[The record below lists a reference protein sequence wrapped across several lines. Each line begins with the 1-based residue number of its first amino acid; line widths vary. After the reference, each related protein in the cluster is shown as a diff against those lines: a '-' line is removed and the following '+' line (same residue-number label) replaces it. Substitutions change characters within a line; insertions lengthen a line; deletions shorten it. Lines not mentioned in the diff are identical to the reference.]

1 MENFKLAT
9 FEEAIEDLKNGKMII
24 VIDDESRENEGDLVC
39 LAQTITPAQITFMA
53 KEASGLICLS
63 MEEKQVQRI
72 DLEQMCQENTDKKR
86 TAFTISI
93 DAKEGTTTGISAADR
108 ALTIKLAA
116 SKKAKPGDF
125 VRPGHIFPLEA
136 RTGGVLERAGHT
148 EAAVDL
154 AGFAGAEVKAGVICE
169 IMNEDGTMARL
180 PELINFA
187 KKHNLKILTIEEVIR
202 HRRSV
207 EKNVKMLVDTTLPT
221 EYGDFHIYLYE
232 DAYEKKT
239 HLAFVK
245 GEIKA
250 GVPTL
255 VRVHSEC
262 LTGDI
267 FASRKCDCGSQLHAA
282 LTMIEKEGAG
292 VLLYMRQE
300 GRGIGLE
307 NKIKAYKLQTE
318 KGMDT
323 VQANEALGFAADL
336 RDYGIGAQILVDL
349 GITKMRLMT
358 NNPKKVIG
366 LNGYGLEIVE
376 RVQIEI
382 APNEVNRK
390 YLEVKRV
397 KLGHLLHL

>member
-148 EAAVDL
+148 EAAVDMARIAGL
-154 AGFAGAEVKAGVICE
+154 APAGVICE
-169 IMNEDGTMARL
+169 IMNDDGTMARVPQL
-180 PELINFA
+180 DKFR
-187 KKHNLKILTIEEVIR
+187 KKHNLKWCVIFYI
-202 HRRSV
+202 V
-207 EKNVKMLVDTTLPT
+207 MVMN
-221 EYGDFHIYLYE
+221 
-232 DAYEKKT
+232 
-239 HLAFVK
+239 
-245 GEIKA
+245 
-250 GVPTL
+250 
-255 VRVHSEC
+255 
-262 LTGDI
+262 
-267 FASRKCDCGSQLHAA
+267 
-282 LTMIEKEGAG
+282 G
-292 VLLYMRQE
+292 VLILKVE
-300 GRGIGLE
+300 E
-307 NKIKAYKLQTE
+307 NI
-318 KGMDT
+318 
-323 VQANEALGFAADL
+323 
-336 RDYGIGAQILVDL
+336 QI
-349 GITKMRLMT
+349 
-358 NNPKKVIG
+358 
-366 LNGYGLEIVE
+366 
-376 RVQIEI
+376 
-382 APNEVNRK
+382 
-390 YLEVKRV
+390 
-397 KLGHLLHL
+397 